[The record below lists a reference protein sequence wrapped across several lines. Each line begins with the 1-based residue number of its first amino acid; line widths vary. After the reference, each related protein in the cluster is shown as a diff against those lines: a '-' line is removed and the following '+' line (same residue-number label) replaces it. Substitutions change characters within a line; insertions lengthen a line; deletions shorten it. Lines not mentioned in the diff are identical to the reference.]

1 MSRVRLYFKGLRN
14 FEFPR
19 NYDDKLS
26 YIFVSKI
33 KGFIKD
39 TVDYRDFDFYTF
51 SNFELNNVQSYDK
64 SFVSPDGI
72 VSVVVSSVDE
82 DFLRDLVS
90 FFVHVVLDLEGN
102 LLSLFKFVFLDDVN
116 RFYGE
121 CNFICISPVF
131 FKAF

>member
-39 TVDYRDFDFYTF
+39 TVDYRDFDFYPLHN
-51 SNFELNNVQSYDK
+51 SSYDHFLPHDT
-64 SFVSPDGI
+64 SFHRP
-72 VSVVVSSVDE
+72 
-82 DFLRDLVS
+82 
-90 FFVHVVLDLEGN
+90 
-102 LLSLFKFVFLDDVN
+102 LLKHHNSMPINWTIPYDKIL
-116 RFYGE
+116 G
-121 CNFICISPVF
+121 
-131 FKAF
+131 

>member
-19 NYDDKLS
+19 NYDDMLF

-39 TVDYRDFDFYTF
+39 NMDYEDFDFYTF

-64 SFVSPDGI
+64 SFVSQDGI

-90 FFVHVVLDLEGN
+90 FFFVHVVLDLEGN
-102 LLSLFKFVFLDDVN
+102 LLSLFKFVF
-116 RFYGE
+116 
-121 CNFICISPVF
+121 
-131 FKAF
+131 